1 MSTTT
6 SGLKDLHQL
15 HVQLQHVQEQL
26 GRGPRQIRAQRQLAE
41 RKQSEVDSNK
51 ERLTQLKMAVDL
63 KSLQLK
69 TNEGKIAE
77 LKTKLNVAA
86 SNREFDIIK
95 SQIDADTM
103 ANSVLE
109 DEILE
114 SLDKIDQI
122 QAIIGKFEEEFA
134 TAKQEEQRV
143 ASEVAAAEPGLNG
156 ERVEFETALK
166 TAEGELPA
174 QITLVYRRLVQAH
187 SAGALAPVENK
198 ACTACFAILSP
209 NLLVELNTGKIIF
222 CSSCG
227 RLLYL
232 ANVGA

>member
-1 MSTTT
+1 MSTAA
-6 SGLKDLHQL
+6 SGLKELHQL
-15 HVQLQHVQEQL
+15 QLRLSRIQKQLSLGPQRIENYRKNTTGMENKLEEEKEQL
-26 GRGPRQIRAQRQLAE
+26 KQLRMLADQ
-41 RKQSEVDSNK
+41 K
-51 ERLTQLKMAVDL
+51 A
-63 KSLQLK
+63 LQLK
-69 TNEGKIAE
+69 TNEQKIVE
-77 LKTKLNVAA
+77 LTVKLHACT
-86 SNREFDIIK
+86 SNREFDIFK
-95 SQIDADTM
+95 SQIEADTM

-166 TAEGELPA
+166 TAEGELAA